1 MKKVRTMFV
10 LAAAATIAS
19 VAAQTL
25 PPGNGPTAPNGVILE
40 PTAVKFSES
49 LLSKLTV
56 PSGFKISVFAKDAGN
71 ARMMQVM
78 PNGDVYVTRRAN
90 GDVLLLR
97 DRNRD
102 GVAEERR
109 VVLSNLKLI
118 HGITLRRNSNG
129 SSTLYL
135 ATDRLVHTTQVQP
148 DGSLSTPRVIIDDLP
163 PGGQHPNRTLAF
175 GPDGLLYITV
185 GSLCNACNEMDL
197 EVATILR
204 ARPDGTAREVFA
216 KGLRNT
222 IGFGWHPVTKQLW
235 GMDHGSDWRGDD
247 QPPEEL
253 NRLERGGNYGWP
265 WCYADK
271 KVDQYLSGN
280 PMGTTKPAY
289 CARTVGAVQ
298 TYTAHSA
305 PIGMAFYTNTTGSSA
320 FPTEYRS
327 SAFVAMRG
335 SWNRSQ
341 PSGYKVVRVRFDAN
355 GQPAGF
361 EDFVTGWLLEP
372 GSFPA
377 ADGAAETSTEQQQ
390 AQRPG
395 QFGRVAG
402 LAVWNDGSLL
412 LTEDTNGVIYR
423 ISYKSPATQ

>member
-1 MKKVRTMFV
+1 MNHFRTAFALTA
-10 LAAAATIAS
+10 LATVAT

-25 PPGNGPTAPNGVILE
+25 PSGNGPATPGGVILE

-49 LLSKLTV
+49 LLPKLKA

-71 ARMMQVM
+71 VRMMQVM
-78 PNGDVYVTRRAN
+78 PNGDIYVTRRAQ

-102 GVAEERR
+102 GIAEERR

-135 ATDRLVHTTQVQP
+135 ATDRLVHTTDVRS
-148 DGSLSTPRVIIDDLP
+148 DGSLTTPRIIIRDLP

-185 GSLCNACNEMDL
+185 GSLCNACDEKDP
-197 EVATILR
+197 EVSTILR
-204 ARPDGTAREVFA
+204 ARPDGSAREVFA

-222 IGFGWHPVTKQLW
+222 IGFGWHPTTRVLW

-253 NRLERGGNYGWP
+253 NRIDRGSNYGWP

-271 KVDQYLSGN
+271 QVDQYISGT
-280 PMGTTKPAY
+280 PMGATKAAY
-289 CARTVGAVQ
+289 CAGTTGAVR

-305 PIGMAFYTNTTGSSA
+305 PIGMVFYTATSGGASA
-320 FPTEYRS
+320 FPTEYRNN
-327 SAFVAMRG
+327 AFVAMRG

-341 PSGYKVVRVRFDAN
+341 PSGYKVVRVRFDAQ
-355 GQPAGF
+355 GQPTGID
-361 EDFVTGWLLEP
+361 DFITGWLLEP

-377 ADGAAETSTEQQQ
+377 ADAAADTKSEQQQ
-390 AQRPG
+390 ATRPG

-412 LTEDTNGVIYR
+412 LSEDTNGVIYR
-423 ISYKSPATQ
+423 ISYSGAR